1 MKPNEIEGYLN
12 ANGIYPDS
20 IYLSENGII
29 EIVIYDGDWK
39 HEHGDWKHEHGSCKR
54 LMEKVGYTRAEF
66 KVIED
71 SDSDYFSAV
80 HLYKI

>member
-12 ANGIYPDS
+12 ANAIYPDS

-29 EIVIYDGDWK
+29 EIAIYDGDWK
-39 HEHGDWKHEHGSCKR
+39 HEHGSCKH

-71 SDSDYFSAV
+71 SDSDCFSAV
-80 HLYKI
+80 HIYIKSEI